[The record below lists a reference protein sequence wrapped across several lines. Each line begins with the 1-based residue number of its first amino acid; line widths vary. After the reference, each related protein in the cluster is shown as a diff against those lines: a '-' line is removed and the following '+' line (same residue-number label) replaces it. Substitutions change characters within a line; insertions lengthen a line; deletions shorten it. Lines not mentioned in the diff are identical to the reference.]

1 MHTDDLIIPGLDIP
15 IEEIDIPLI
24 EFVFEEMPEVDDSL
38 SATPTVP
45 WVPMTAGQTLFS
57 ERISI
62 RIPRWLL
69 LEIKKRAAASG
80 EKYQTYINQILAI
93 HAGSSTATG

>member
-1 MHTDDLIIPGLDIP
+1 MHTDDLIIPGLDVP
-15 IEEIDIPLI
+15 VEEIDILLI
-24 EFVFEEMPEVDDSL
+24 EFVFEEMPEVDDLL

-45 WVPMTAGQTLFS
+45 WVAMTAGQTLFS

-80 EKYQTYINQILAI
+80 ERYQTYINLILAQ
-93 HAGSSTATG
+93 HAATSLA